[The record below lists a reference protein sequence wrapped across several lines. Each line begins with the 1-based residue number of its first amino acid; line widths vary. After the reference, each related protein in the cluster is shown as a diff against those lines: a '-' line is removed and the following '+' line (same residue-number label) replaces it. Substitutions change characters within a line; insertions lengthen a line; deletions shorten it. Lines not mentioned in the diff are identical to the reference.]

1 MKVTKVYLQTESLFS
16 SKISEWLLKK
26 KIDILTFRP
35 NEDNALKDN
44 ALKVID
50 GLVVFNE
57 SKFLTKELD
66 EMERLAKA
74 NQKPTLNIDING
86 TIMVAISNLDL
97 WVERNRCKKIM
108 IIGSEELVK
117 NPNLD
122 RFLSLSSL

>member
-1 MKVTKVYLQTESLFS
+1 MKVTKVYVQTNS
-16 SKISEWLLKK
+16 SFAEKITEWLQKK
-26 KIDILTFRP
+26 KIDVLTFS
-35 NEDNALKDN
+35 EKEDN

-57 SKFLTKELD
+57 SKFLPKEID
-66 EMERLAKA
+66 EMEKVAKN

-97 WVERNRCKKIM
+97 WIERNRCKKIM
-108 IIGSEELVK
+108 IIGSNELVK

-122 RFLSLSSL
+122 RFLQISTKS

>member
-1 MKVTKVYLQTESLFS
+1 MKVTKVYVQTNS
-16 SKISEWLLKK
+16 SFAEKITEWLQKK
-26 KIDILTFRP
+26 KIDVLTFS
-35 NEDNALKDN
+35 EKEDN

-57 SKFLTKELD
+57 SKFLPKEIE
-66 EMERLAKA
+66 EMEKVAKN

-97 WVERNRCKKIM
+97 WIERNRCKKIM
-108 IIGSEELVK
+108 IIGSNELAK

-122 RFLSLSSL
+122 RFLQISTKS

>member
-16 SKISEWLLKK
+16 NKISEWLLKK

-35 NEDNALKDN
+35 DEDK

-50 GLVVFNE
+50 GLVIFNE

-86 TIMVAISNLDL
+86 TIMVAVSNLDL

-108 IIGSEELVK
+108 ILGSDELVK

-122 RFLSLSSL
+122 RFLSISSR

>member
-1 MKVTKVYLQTESLFS
+1 MKVTKVYLQTDSLFS

-35 NEDNALKDN
+35 NEDN

>member
-1 MKVTKVYLQTESLFS
+1 MKVTKVYVQTNS
-16 SKISEWLLKK
+16 SFAEKITEWLQKK
-26 KIDILTFRP
+26 KIDVLTFS
-35 NEDNALKDN
+35 EKEDN

-57 SKFLTKELD
+57 SKFLPKEID
-66 EMERLAKA
+66 EMEKVAKN

-97 WVERNRCKKIM
+97 WIERNRCKKIM
-108 IIGSEELVK
+108 IIGSNELLK

-122 RFLSLSSL
+122 RFLQISTKS

>member
-1 MKVTKVYLQTESLFS
+1 MKVTKVYVQTNS
-16 SKISEWLLKK
+16 SFAEKITEWLQKK
-26 KIDILTFRP
+26 KIDVLTFS
-35 NEDNALKDN
+35 EKEDN

-57 SKFLTKELD
+57 SKFLPKEID
-66 EMERLAKA
+66 EMEKVAKN

-97 WVERNRCKKIM
+97 WIERNRCKKIM
-108 IIGSEELVK
+108 IIGSHELVK

-122 RFLSLSSL
+122 RFLQISS

>member
-16 SKISEWLLKK
+16 NKISEWLLKK

-35 NEDNALKDN
+35 DEDN

-50 GLVVFNE
+50 GLVIFNE

-86 TIMVAISNLDL
+86 TIMVAVSNLDL

-108 IIGSEELVK
+108 ILGSDELVK

-122 RFLSLSSL
+122 RFLSISSR

>member
-1 MKVTKVYLQTESLFS
+1 MKVTKVYVQTNS
-16 SKISEWLLKK
+16 SFAAKITEWLQKK
-26 KIDILTFRP
+26 KIDVLTFS
-35 NEDNALKDN
+35 EKEDN

-57 SKFLTKELD
+57 SKFLPKEID
-66 EMERLAKA
+66 EMEKVAKN

-97 WVERNRCKKIM
+97 WIERNRCKKIM
-108 IIGSEELVK
+108 IIGSNELVK

-122 RFLSLSSL
+122 RFLQISTKS